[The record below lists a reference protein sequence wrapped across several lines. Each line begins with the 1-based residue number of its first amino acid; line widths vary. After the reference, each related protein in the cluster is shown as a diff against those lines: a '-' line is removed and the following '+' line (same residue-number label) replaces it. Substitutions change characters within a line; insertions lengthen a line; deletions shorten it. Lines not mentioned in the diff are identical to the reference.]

1 MAMEKVNIGIIG
13 AGRIGRIHARNLKF
27 LVPGAKVV
35 AISDVME
42 ESARKVAA
50 ELEIP
55 IWERDCRRLLENKD
69 LDAIVICSSTDTHA
83 QLINESAQAGKD
95 IFCEKPVALDLDR
108 IDSALNSV
116 VQAGVKLMVGF
127 NRRFDPSFKKAR
139 AMVAAGKVGTPHL
152 LRISSRDP
160 QPPPP
165 AYVKVSGGLFLDM
178 MIHDFDMARY
188 LMGEEVT
195 ELMATG
201 NCLVDPEIGK
211 QGDVDTAVVLLKYQS
226 GALGTI
232 DNSRKAIYGYDQ
244 RIEVFGSEGSVVVG
258 NLTPTKV
265 TLNNADSVQSDK
277 PLFFFLERY
286 QEAYLAEMNHFIE
299 CILNNTQPIVG
310 GIDGKISVEMGYA
323 AQESLVSKKFVTI
336 K

>member
-1 MAMEKVNIGIIG
+1 MDKVNIGVIG

-27 LVPGAKVV
+27 LVPGAKLA
-35 AISDVME
+35 AISDVLE
-42 ESARKVAA
+42 ESARQAAA

-55 IWERDCRRLLENKD
+55 VCEQDYRRLLDMKD
-69 LDAIVICSSTDTHA
+69 LDAVVVCASTDTHA
-83 QLINESAQAGKD
+83 RLIMETAQAGKD
-95 IFCEKPVALDLDR
+95 IFCEKPVALELKL
-108 IDSALNSV
+108 IDQALQTV
-116 VQAGVKLMVGF
+116 GQAGVKLMVGF

-139 AMVAAGKVGTPHL
+139 DLVAAGKIGTPHL

-195 ELMATG
+195 ELMAAG
-201 NCLVDPEIGK
+201 NCLVDPEIGRM
-211 QGDVDTAVVLLKYQS
+211 GDVDTAVVLLKYQS
-226 GALGTI
+226 GAMGAI

-244 RIEVFGSEGSVVVG
+244 RVEVFGSEGSVAVG
-258 NLTPTKV
+258 NVTPTEV
-265 TLNNADSVQSDK
+265 TLNNVNAVQSDK

-286 QEAYLAEMNHFIE
+286 QESYLAEMHHFVQSV
-299 CILNNTQPIVG
+299 LNDSQPSVG
-310 GIDGKISVEMGYA
+310 GADGRISVQMGYA
-323 AQESLVSKKFVTI
+323 AKESLVSRGFVPVQ
-336 K
+336 